1 MTRYVLHI
9 CCLDNHISGTGQ
21 MRAWTNPMPY
31 AHNVSL
37 TKEVPEFW
45 KNWLEFSNIAS
56 TPFEVVCVLMPWKAS
71 EEKIHRLSLTTA
83 TNISNRLVD
92 WLGGLVGSNLALLA
106 GFSFESYFL
115 PYLLQNQ
122 RNRSTW
128 TKLYLSQVT
137 STQIIS
143 NQCLCQ
149 DLRFKARSL
158 TNAFPHRNGCKRVVD
173 IPIGHFSRK
182 TQNGKC
188 MENMLWFP
196 LGFENLEDAWWQLCN
211 IANLLGICPQTS
223 WDTNNPWLCILHP
236 TPAASAS
243 SSAYQG
249 LARWKMKELI
259 PKWCQQIQIDSI
271 AVTFEPNHP
280 ICLEKKG
287 HTKASLTSQDNSDS
301 SIAMEILEK
310 NWWTQT
316 LFVKLVQYIY
326 IAGIGIGWKMNI
338 CWSWN

>member
-137 STQIIS
+137 STQNHLKS
-143 NQCLCQ
+143 MPLPRPSLQGALFDECL
-149 DLRFKARSL
+149 
-158 TNAFPHRNGCKRVVD
+158 
-173 IPIGHFSRK
+173 
-182 TQNGKC
+182 
-188 MENMLWFP
+188 
-196 LGFENLEDAWWQLCN
+196 
-211 IANLLGICPQTS
+211 
-223 WDTNNPWLCILHP
+223 
-236 TPAASAS
+236 SA
-243 SSAYQG
+243 
-249 LARWKMKELI
+249 
-259 PKWCQQIQIDSI
+259 PKWLQKS
-271 AVTFEPNHP
+271 
-280 ICLEKKG
+280 G
-287 HTKASLTSQDNSDS
+287 WHT
-301 SIAMEILEK
+301 
-310 NWWTQT
+310 NWT
-316 LFVKLVQYIY
+316 LFKKNTKRKMHGKHVVISFRL
-326 IAGIGIGWKMNI
+326 WKPWGCMVATL
-338 CWSWN
+338 